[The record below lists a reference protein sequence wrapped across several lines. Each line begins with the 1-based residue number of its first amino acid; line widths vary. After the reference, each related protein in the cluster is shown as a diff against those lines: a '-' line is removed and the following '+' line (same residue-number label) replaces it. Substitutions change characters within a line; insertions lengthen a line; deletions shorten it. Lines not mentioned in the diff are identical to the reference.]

1 VDDALLQIFRD
12 ESAERIERIA
22 ATLLAVE
29 RAGEGD
35 GDEIAS
41 LFRDAHSIRGS
52 AGMFGFDAIGDL
64 ATAMEEVL
72 VRVREA
78 GSILAADTPGLLAA
92 ADAIRAA
99 LDGDESGLEAARRAL
114 TDGPS
119 VPAAAAGD
127 PDPTPAPVA
136 PDPHPVAPDPDPVAS
151 EPAPVAPDP
160 APVVPDPTPVAPDP
174 VAVAPNPAPV
184 APDPHPVES
193 DPAAPAAHAAAHPVA
208 RTMRVD
214 ASKVDALL
222 AATGEAALHRG
233 RLEHLLSRVALED
246 EAVRQELE
254 HGETLVG
261 DLQDSVLDLRTLPL
275 RTITG
280 VLPRAVRDAAAATQR
295 DVRLEL
301 EGMDTPLDRSVL
313 DGIAEVLVHLLR
325 NAVSHGVEAPDERE
339 AAGKPRTARIL
350 LHAAQ
355 HGGEVRVS
363 CTDDGR
369 GVSPALVRRA
379 QEEGVPLAEILAEA
393 GTSTG
398 GADSALSGRGV
409 GLDAVKRH
417 VESLGG
423 RFEATSEPGRGSTM
437 SLLLPLTL
445 AVLEVLVVER
455 GGQLFGLNLAS
466 VDEAILGHDVQELE
480 GRRFVRHGGA
490 TLPLADLADL
500 IGQDSDA
507 PVDGAPVL
515 VVRSGDARAAV
526 ICDRLIGDRDA
537 VVKPLGPLLA
547 HLPAYLGGSVMPDGA
562 IALLL
567 DPAHLVRDGGR
578 RATTTRRP
586 AAAPVEPPKVLVV
599 DDQLTVRE
607 LQRTILASAGYRVRV
622 AQDGHEALAT
632 LDRESDIA
640 CVITDIDMPGLDG
653 FGVLEGVRA
662 RPALASLPVVV
673 VSSRDDERAR
683 QRGADAGADA
693 WVLKGQ
699 FDQASLLQTVG
710 RLIDRP

>member
-1 VDDALLQIFRD
+1 MDDALLQIFRD
-12 ESAERIERIA
+12 ESVERIERIA
-22 ATLLAVE
+22 ETLLAVE
-29 RAGEGD
+29 RSGVGD
-35 GDEIAS
+35 ADAIAS

-72 VRVREA
+72 VRVRAAGRMEA
-78 GSILAADTPGLLAA
+78 AETPGLLAA

-99 LDGDESGLEAARRAL
+99 LDGDESALAPATRAL
-114 TDGPS
+114 TGVSQPDASQPDAPQPGAPRPDAAESGAPRPNAAGPD
-119 VPAAAAGD
+119 VPQPDAPKIAAARGA
-127 PDPTPAPVA
+127 T
-136 PDPHPVAPDPDPVAS
+136 
-151 EPAPVAPDP
+151 
-160 APVVPDPTPVAPDP
+160 
-174 VAVAPNPAPV
+174 AVAPEEMALAGRVGSPA
-184 APDPHPVES
+184 
-193 DPAAPAAHAAAHPVA
+193 VA

-214 ASKVDALL
+214 AGKVDALL

-233 RLEHLLSRVALED
+233 RLEHLLRRVALED

-254 HGETLVG
+254 HGEALVG
-261 DLQDSVLDLRTLPL
+261 ELQDSVLDLRTLPL

-280 VLPRAVRDAAAATQR
+280 VLPRAVRDIAAATDR

-325 NAVSHGVEAPDERE
+325 NAVSHGVEPPAERE

-369 GVSPALVRRA
+369 GVAPALVERA
-379 QEEGVPLAEILAEA
+379 AVEGVPLAEVLAEA

-417 VESLGG
+417 VEGLGG
-423 RFEATSEPGRGSTM
+423 RLEATSEPGRGSTI

-455 GGQLFGLNLAS
+455 GGQRFGLNLAS
-466 VDEAILGHDVQELE
+466 VDEAVLGHDVQELE
-480 GRRFVRHGGA
+480 GRRFVRHGGRP
-490 TLPLADLADL
+490 LPLSDLADL
-500 IGQDSDA
+500 IGQNAEA
-507 PVDGAPVL
+507 PVEGAPVL
-515 VVRSGDARAAV
+515 VVRSGDARAAI
-526 ICDRLIGDRDA
+526 ICDRLVGDRDA

-547 HLPAYLGGSVMPDGA
+547 DLPAYVGGSVMPDGA

-567 DPAHLVRDGGR
+567 DPAHLVQGAGDPV
-578 RATTTRRP
+578 ATVRRP
-586 AAAPVEPPKVLVV
+586 ATVPPTPPTVLVV

-607 LQRTILASAGYRVRV
+607 LQRTILSSAGYRVRV

-632 LDRESDIA
+632 LDREDDIR

-653 FGVLEGVRA
+653 FGVLEGVRD

-693 WVLKGQ
+693 WVLKGE
-699 FDQASLLQTVG
+699 FDQASLLETVG
-710 RLIDRP
+710 RLVDRP

>member
-1 VDDALLQIFRD
+1 VDDALLQIFHD
-12 ESAERIERIA
+12 ESSERIERIA

-64 ATAMEEVL
+64 ATAMEDVL
-72 VRVREA
+72 VHVRAA
-78 GSILAADTPGLLAA
+78 GRILTADTPGLLAA

-99 LDGDESGLEAARRAL
+99 LDGDESGLEPARRAL
-114 TDGPS
+114 AGS
-119 VPAAAAGD
+119 AAPAPEASADRPAD
-127 PDPTPAPVA
+127 APEATAPAPVDTP
-136 PDPHPVAPDPDPVAS
+136 PDVATAEPQPR
-151 EPAPVAPDP
+151 PAP
-160 APVVPDPTPVAPDP
+160 
-174 VAVAPNPAPV
+174 
-184 APDPHPVES
+184 
-193 DPAAPAAHAAAHPVA
+193 APAVAHPVPEEPA
-208 RTMRVD
+208 DRIGSAPVSRTMRVD
-214 ASKVDALL
+214 AGKVDALL

-233 RLEHLLSRVALED
+233 RLEHLLRRVALED

-280 VLPRAVRDAAAATQR
+280 VLPRAVRDIAAATDR
-295 DVRLEL
+295 DVRLDL

-355 HGGEVRVS
+355 QGGEVRVS

-379 QEEGVPLAEILAEA
+379 EAEGVGLAEILAEA

-417 VESLGG
+417 VEGLGG
-423 RFEATSEPGRGSTM
+423 RLEASSEPGRGSTI

-455 GGQLFGLNLAS
+455 GGQLFGLNLSS
-466 VDEAILGHDVQELE
+466 VDEAVLGHDVQELE
-480 GRRFVRHGGA
+480 GRRFVRHGGDP
-490 TLPLADLADL
+490 LPLSDLADL
-500 IGQDSDA
+500 IGQEADA
-507 PVDGAPVL
+507 PADGAPVL
-515 VVRSGDARAAV
+515 IVRSGDTRVAV
-526 ICDRLIGDRDA
+526 VCDRLIGDRDA

-547 HLPAYLGGSVMPDGA
+547 GLPAYVGGSVMPDGA

-567 DPAHLVRDGGR
+567 DPVHLVRDAGR
-578 RATTTRRP
+578 GRVTARRP
-586 AAAPVEPPKVLVV
+586 ATAPVEPPKVLVV

-632 LDRESDIA
+632 LDREHDIA

-653 FGVLEGVRA
+653 FGVLEGVRG

-699 FDQASLLQTVG
+699 FDQASLLETVG
-710 RLIDRP
+710 RLVDRP

>member
-1 VDDALLQIFRD
+1 MDDALLQIFRD
-12 ESAERIERIA
+12 ESVERIERIA
-22 ATLLAVE
+22 GTLLAVE

-78 GSILAADTPGLLAA
+78 GRILTADTPGLLAA

-99 LDGDESGLEAARRAL
+99 LDGDESGLEPARQAL
-114 TDGPS
+114 TRS
-119 VPAAAAGD
+119 A
-127 PDPTPAPVA
+127 
-136 PDPHPVAPDPDPVAS
+136 
-151 EPAPVAPDP
+151 APDP
-160 APVVPDPTPVAPDP
+160 APDAGPPASADRPTDGPQPQAPAPAVPTSMPETSVPAPDVPSPDAASPSRNGTPVAPSGPATSEPSRADRTGTTP
-174 VAVAPNPAPV
+174 VT
-184 APDPHPVES
+184 
-193 DPAAPAAHAAAHPVA
+193 

-214 ASKVDALL
+214 AGKVDALL

-233 RLEHLLSRVALED
+233 RLEHLLRRVALED

-280 VLPRAVRDAAAATQR
+280 VLPRAVRDIAAATDR
-295 DVRLEL
+295 DVRLDL

-369 GVSPALVRRA
+369 GVSPALVLRA
-379 QEEGVPLAEILAEA
+379 EAEGVGLADILAEA

-417 VESLGG
+417 VEGLGG
-423 RFEATSEPGRGSTM
+423 RLEASSDPGRGSTI
-437 SLLLPLTL
+437 SLVLPLTL

-455 GGQLFGLNLAS
+455 GGQLFGLNLNS
-466 VDEAILGHDVQELE
+466 VDEAVLGHDVQELE
-480 GRRFVRHGGA
+480 GRRFVRHGGEP
-490 TLPLADLADL
+490 LPLSDLADL
-500 IGQDSDA
+500 IGQEADA
-507 PVDGAPVL
+507 PADGAPVL
-515 VVRSGDARAAV
+515 IVRSGDTRAAI
-526 ICDRLIGDRDA
+526 ICDRLLGDRDA

-547 HLPAYLGGSVMPDGA
+547 GLPAYLGGSVMPDGA

-567 DPAHLVRDGGR
+567 DPAHLVRDAGR
-578 RATTTRRP
+578 GRTTARRP
-586 AAAPVEPPKVLVV
+586 ATAPVEPPKVLVV

-632 LDRESDIA
+632 LDREQDIA

-653 FGVLEGVRA
+653 FGVLEGVRG

-699 FDQASLLQTVG
+699 FDQASLLETVG
-710 RLIDRP
+710 RLVDRA

>member
-12 ESAERIERIA
+12 ESAERIERISE
-22 ATLLAVE
+22 TLLAVE

-52 AGMFGFDAIGDL
+52 AGMFGFDAIGDV

-78 GSILAADTPGLLAA
+78 GRILTTDTPGLLAA

-99 LDGDESGLEAARRAL
+99 LDGDESGLEPARLALATPAAR
-114 TDGPS
+114 T
-119 VPAAAAGD
+119 
-127 PDPTPAPVA
+127 
-136 PDPHPVAPDPDPVAS
+136 
-151 EPAPVAPDP
+151 E
-160 APVVPDPTPVAPDP
+160 
-174 VAVAPNPAPV
+174 
-184 APDPHPVES
+184 
-193 DPAAPAAHAAAHPVA
+193 PAAPAGPADGPAAGSTPAPATPVPVPPAADAPATPAAHVTAPPVPAPHATDEHAPTDRIGTASVA

-214 ASKVDALL
+214 AGKVDALL

-233 RLEHLLSRVALED
+233 RLEHLLRRVALED

-280 VLPRAVRDAAAATQR
+280 VLPRAVRDIAAATDR
-295 DVRLEL
+295 DVRLDL

-355 HGGEVRVS
+355 QGGEVRVS

-369 GVSPALVRRA
+369 GVAPALVRRA
-379 QEEGVPLAEILAEA
+379 ESEGVGLADILAEA

-417 VESLGG
+417 VEGLGG
-423 RFEATSEPGRGSTM
+423 RLEASSEPGRGSTI

-455 GGQLFGLNLAS
+455 GGQLFGLNLSS
-466 VDEAILGHDVQELE
+466 VDEAVLGDDVQELE
-480 GRRFVRHGGA
+480 GRRFVRHGGEPL
-490 TLPLADLADL
+490 TLSDLADL
-500 IGQDSDA
+500 IGQEADA
-507 PVDGAPVL
+507 PADGAPVL
-515 VVRSGDARAAV
+515 IVRSGDTRVAV
-526 ICDRLIGDRDA
+526 ICDRLMGDRDA

-547 HLPAYLGGSVMPDGA
+547 GLPAYLGGSVMPDGA

-567 DPAHLVRDGGR
+567 DPAYLVRDAGR
-578 RATTTRRP
+578 SPTTARRP
-586 AAAPVEPPKVLVV
+586 ATAPVEPPKVLVV

-632 LDRESDIA
+632 LDREDDIA

-653 FGVLEGVRA
+653 FGVLEGVRG

-693 WVLKGQ
+693 WVLKGR
-699 FDQASLLQTVG
+699 FDQASLLETVA
-710 RLIDRP
+710 RLVDRP

>member
-12 ESAERIERIA
+12 ESVERIERIA
-22 ATLLAVE
+22 AVLLDVE
-29 RAGEGD
+29 RRGSGD
-35 GDEIAS
+35 ADAIAS

-52 AGMFGFDAIGDL
+52 AGMFGFDAIGEL

-72 VRVREA
+72 VGVRAA
-78 GSILAADTPGLLAA
+78 GRMDAGDTPGLLAG

-99 LDGDESGLEAARRAL
+99 LDGDESALLPATRAL
-114 TDGPS
+114 TDG
-119 VPAAAAGD
+119 AAPPLAA
-127 PDPTPAPVA
+127 P
-136 PDPHPVAPDPDPVAS
+136 
-151 EPAPVAPDP
+151 
-160 APVVPDPTPVAPDP
+160 P
-174 VAVAPNPAPV
+174 VAVAAGPTSAGAAGGLSAAGRVVTPPV
-184 APDPHPVES
+184 T
-193 DPAAPAAHAAAHPVA
+193 

-214 ASKVDALL
+214 AGKVDALL

-233 RLEHLLSRVALED
+233 RLEHLLQRVALED

-254 HGETLVG
+254 HGEALVAE
-261 DLQDSVLDLRTLPL
+261 LQDSVLDLRTLPL

-280 VLPRAVRDAAAATQR
+280 VLPRAVRDIAAATDR

-301 EGMDTPLDRSVL
+301 EGMDTPLDRAVL
-313 DGIAEVLVHLLR
+313 DGIAEALVHLLR

-379 QEEGVPLAEILAEA
+379 EAEGVALADVLAEA

-417 VESLGG
+417 VEGLGG
-423 RFEATSEPGRGSTM
+423 RLEATSEPGRGSTI

-445 AVLEVLVVER
+445 AVVEVLVVER
-455 GGQLFGLNLAS
+455 GGQRFGLGLAS
-466 VDEAILGHDVQELE
+466 VEEAVIGQDVQELE
-480 GRRFVRHGGA
+480 GRRFVRHGGEA
-490 TLPLADLADL
+490 LPLSDLADL
-500 IGQDSDA
+500 IGQDADA
-507 PVDGAPVL
+507 PAPGAPVV

-526 ICDRLIGDRDA
+526 VCDRLVGDRDA

-547 HLPAYLGGSVMPDGA
+547 DLPAYLGGTVMPDGA

-567 DPAHLVRDGGR
+567 DPAHLVRGAGGGP
-578 RATTTRRP
+578 APPRRP
-586 AAAPVEPPKVLVV
+586 ASVPAAPPKVLVV

-607 LQRTILASAGYRVRV
+607 LQRTILASAGYRVCV

-632 LDRESDIA
+632 LDRERDVA

-662 RPALASLPVVV
+662 RPAFASLPVVV

-683 QRGADAGADA
+683 RRGAEAGADA
-693 WVLKGQ
+693 WVLKGR
-699 FDQASLLQTVG
+699 FDQASLLGTVG
-710 RLIDRP
+710 RLVDRP